1 MIEGGTAICSL
12 QESDNFWAACLV
24 GGTVMKKM
32 SPATMLGFTGVTFL
46 VAVMGICNVHFDMMT
61 TTIIEFFNKQSNLST
76 TPLLLI
82 KIHSTE

>member
-1 MIEGGTAICSL
+1 
-12 QESDNFWAACLV
+12 
-24 GGTVMKKM
+24 
-32 SPATMLGFTGVTFL
+32 MLGFTGVTFL